1 MILFVTRRRCRSLDR
16 LCRCP
21 SGDLQGRSSLWKRDM
36 FSFLITKFSAHYL
49 LLSVTSLE
57 QWKLPFSRMRLDQT
71 KSGLADCPC
80 DCVLCVNDMPKQPK
94 IVHSCVIAVL
104 RCVCVSSVP
113 VNSISPNLVFP
124 HRCDTD
130 AGIGLRCVC
139 VFGETISPSFFW
151 VHRTA
156 SGFVVS
162 AGPRTHSTPKGDNP
176 LTPAT
181 ECPLWDIF
189 FFLQIAWNVVPR
201 DKGSSVRRQ
210 REPPKRKNAMNIWA
224 CMESSLAA

>member
-1 MILFVTRRRCRSLDR
+1 MAHLFGGTSVCFVQLDQSIPPAPPIVTSQVRCALPEEEDPAHHSKLNQFALFRLKCNPFLGRLYRKSRPNVHTISLPVFKGSHWKPVSKQWVGGLLGGIRMILFVTRRRCRSLDR

-21 SGDLQGRSSLWKRDM
+21 SGDLRGRSLLWKRDM

-104 RCVCVSSVP
+104 RWVCVSP
-113 VNSISPNLVFP
+113 VSP
-124 HRCDTD
+124 
-130 AGIGLRCVC
+130 
-139 VFGETISPSFFW
+139 
-151 VHRTA
+151 
-156 SGFVVS
+156 
-162 AGPRTHSTPKGDNP
+162 
-176 LTPAT
+176 
-181 ECPLWDIF
+181 
-189 FFLQIAWNVVPR
+189 
-201 DKGSSVRRQ
+201 
-210 REPPKRKNAMNIWA
+210 
-224 CMESSLAA
+224 